1 MKSGEFIPKY
11 FLTLHIFGYIIDK
24 LLNVVQSRRLLF
36 LHYFRSI
43 SLVGILGVACLC
55 SMAEESVVPPVS
67 LSVTSLD
74 FGTVSPLVDN
84 KRTIT
89 VTNTSDEVLSVT
101 GVKGTCICIDPS
113 FTPASLK
120 PGESSTFDISLNL
133 AMYPVNKIKAAAVV
147 EIDGEPNTSVRV
159 RGKVAPEYMIEPAV
173 LDLGTIQRGSKIDST
188 LLLRKTGANP
198 VKLKSVKFSDDDLKV
213 TWSAVPPKKTDDKKE
228 TKAPAIPDAYSIRL
242 QGEAPLTGS
251 LFNRT
256 VVIKTDV
263 ARIPEQTVRIT
274 ARLSGIQNTVSPSN
288 VRFSEAKAGDT
299 LTGFSI
305 SGSEKLSLLEA
316 SSSNEWVNPVVK
328 NNQVELHIAD
338 DAPQGKLIGK
348 VTVKIQEGRLTET
361 RTVTF
366 MGSISS

>member
-1 MKSGEFIPKY
+1 M
-11 FLTLHIFGYIIDK
+11 
-24 LLNVVQSRRLLF
+24 
-36 LHYFRSI
+36 HYFRSI

-55 SMAEESVVPPVS
+55 SMAEESVIPPVS

-74 FGTVSPLVDN
+74 FGTVSPLEDH
-84 KRTIT
+84 KRTVT
-89 VTNTSDEVLSVT
+89 VTNTTDAALSLT
-101 GVKGTCICIDPS
+101 GVRGTCICIDPS
-113 FTPASLK
+113 FSPINLK

-133 AMYPVNKIKAAAVV
+133 AKYPTNKIKAAAVL
-147 EIDGEPNTSVRV
+147 EIDGHPNMAYSVRV
-159 RGKVAPEYMIEPAV
+159 RGKVAPEYMIDPAV
-173 LDLGTIQRGSKIDST
+173 LDLGTIQRGSAIDST

-198 VKLKSVKFSDDDLKV
+198 VKLKSVKLSDDDLKV
-213 TWSAVPPKKTDDKKE
+213 TWIAVPPKKTEKAVPPKEADEKKE
-228 TKAPAIPDAYSIRL
+228 TKPPAVPDAYSIRL

-263 ARIPEQTVRIT
+263 ERIPEQTVRIT

-288 VRFSEAKAGDT
+288 VRFTKAKAGDT

-316 SSSNEWVNPVVK
+316 TSSNEWVSPVVN

-348 VTVKIQEGRLTET
+348 VTVKIQEGKLTET